1 VELGERGQGPH
12 PQGGTSAEDLF
23 WERYLGLV
31 VKAGVKEG
39 VALWYR
45 RHVEAFIR
53 FLKPRRLREA
63 GPGDVAEFL
72 VRMRRRRDT
81 SAWHV
86 RQADTALRLLYQ
98 GMVKTPWASE
108 WSVPTPLEE
117 VAESVPSADLG
128 RRPVFAE
135 FGEWREALERAV
147 KALRMLHYSYRTE
160 QTYVE
165 WAVRFVRR
173 VRDQAPVAVGATAV
187 REFLENLAVFGRVSA
202 STQNQALN
210 ALVFFF
216 REGLKRDLGELGEFE
231 RAKRPRRL
239 PVVLTRV
246 EMQRVLERMEDP
258 YRLMVLLMYG
268 GGLRLMECARLRIK
282 DVDLERRVLTVRDGK
297 GAQDRVTVL
306 PTAAVE
312 SLRGHLESVRAAR
325 EADVEAGH
333 GEVYLPG
340 GLARKWPGAGKEWT
354 WHWVFP
360 SDRLSVDPR
369 AGKVRRHHVSE
380 TGIQAALKTALRQ
393 AGVHKPASCHSLRH
407 SFATHLLESGT
418 DIRTVQEL
426 LGHKGVSTTQIYTH
440 VLNRPGISVRSPLET
455 NAER

>member
-1 VELGERGQGPH
+1 VKMEDQGPG
-12 PQGGTSAEDLF
+12 PDTEGGSSAEDRF
-23 WERYLGLV
+23 WERYRLLV
-31 VKAGVKEG
+31 VKAGVEEG
-39 VALWYR
+39 VAVWYR

-63 GPGDVAEFL
+63 GPGDVAGFL

-81 SAWHV
+81 SSWHV
-86 RQADTALRLLYQ
+86 RQADKALRLLYQ

-117 VAESVPSADLG
+117 VAELVPSADLG

-135 FGEWREALERAV
+135 FGEWAEVLERAV

-160 QTYVE
+160 QTYVD
-165 WAVRFVRR
+165 WAARFVRR
-173 VRDQAPVAVGATAV
+173 VQDKAPVVVGAFEV
-187 REFLENLAVFGRVSA
+187 REFLENLAVCGRVSA

-246 EMQRVLERMEDP
+246 EIQRVLERMEDP
-258 YRLMVLLMYG
+258 YRHMALLMYG
-268 GGLRLMECARLRIK
+268 GGLRLMECARLRVK
-282 DVDLERRVLTVRDGK
+282 DVDLERQVLTVRDGK

-312 SLRGHLESVRAAR
+312 SLRRHLESVRALH
-325 EADVEAGH
+325 ESDVEAGH
-333 GEVYLPG
+333 GEEYLPG
-340 GLARKWPGAGKEWT
+340 GLARKWPRAGTEWA

-380 TGIQAALKTALRQ
+380 TGIQTALKSALRQ

-426 LGHKGVSTTQIYTH
+426 LGHKDVSTTQIYTH
-440 VLNRPGISVRSPLET
+440 VLNRPGMSVRSPLDLY
-455 NAER
+455 